1 MTKLIHK
8 LRSRIQLGI
17 IQSIG
22 LGFGLLMLILL
33 VVTGLHLTG
42 FKQFNEHF
50 LTYQK
55 ASELARTMISI
66 DKELSELQR
75 QILAFS
81 RTDKANNIE
90 QLKEKH
96 QKIIDDIRQIIK
108 KDSAY
113 NGTDSGQLQKIMDAV
128 VNLEDKIDNL
138 QTQQHFREEIIY
150 VQLDGIFIELN
161 KSLEDFFN
169 FNADHDEDSAVVEN
183 LWMLRNDIMNV
194 NILAGR
200 YFYKHES
207 AVKSRVLLSLNAAQ
221 DRVKI
226 LNAMNNNQI
235 NKDRIPSI
243 LNTLVRAKNTF
254 AQAVQADRN
263 YSFLINVV
271 LAGETAEISVLSDSL
286 RAEYLGRLQELIIST
301 DEQVQYLQSVA
312 VVSSLLGTIFAIA
325 IALQISRNIRRPLQ
339 SITSTF
345 SQLAQGENLTE
356 IPGTERS
363 DEIGRLANA
372 ADIFR
377 QTNARTQQLLAQT
390 EDYSHKLQQREMDLQ
405 LAVQKAEAAN
415 LAKSQFLA
423 NMSHELRTPMNA
435 ILGMLAL
442 LQKTGLTQKQ
452 VGYTEKTSSAAK
464 LLLSI
469 LNDILD
475 LSKAEAGKMELYQI
489 EFNLDHLIDDLSG
502 ILSNYIGNKPV
513 TLLFDIG
520 HDVPRYLFGDPLRLQ
535 QILINLGGNAIK
547 FTERGSVV
555 ISIQQQE
562 MTPDTVKLAFKI
574 QDTGIGIAPEH
585 QEKIF
590 SGFTQA
596 EGTITRRFGGT
607 GLGLA
612 ISKTLV
618 ELMGGTLSLQSNVGF
633 GSLFSFAIDI
643 PRLSDSRIEAFQ
655 LNQRLVTAED
665 ASARLRGL
673 HILLVEDNL
682 INQQI
687 AVELLEAE
695 GAKITVA
702 NHGQEALDFLQQ
714 NLLPDRTTNVDLIL
728 MDLQMP
734 VMDGITATQK
744 IRAEL
749 QLSDVPV
756 IAMTANAMA
765 SDREACLHA
774 GMNEHIG
781 KPFDVQDLINVIR
794 KYCATN
800 DADVEH
806 VAAPPAAPVASHLP
820 RQAES
825 PDESIDLDAALAR
838 MGGNQGLYLKV
849 LPDFRTLL
857 SELPTRL
864 HTLASGDDIATIA
877 RELHSLKGSSAM
889 MGATALS
896 KEIADIEKQLKQ
908 IPPPAN
914 ALQLVNK
921 ACELIERSTVAF
933 TALAAKLEGKDD

>member
-1 MTKLIHK
+1 M
-8 LRSRIQLGI
+8 QLGI
-17 IQSIG
+17 VQSIG
-22 LGFGLLMLILL
+22 LGFALLMFILL
-33 VVTGLHLTG
+33 VVTGFHLAG
-42 FKQFNEHF
+42 FKQFNEYF

-55 ASELARTMISI
+55 ASELARTMISL

-90 QLKEKH
+90 QVKEKH
-96 QKIIDDIRQIIK
+96 QKIINDIKIIIEK
-108 KDSAY
+108 SSGY
-113 NGTDSGQLQKIMDAV
+113 NGTDLGALHNIMLAL
-128 VNLEDKIDNL
+128 VNLEEKIDNL
-138 QTQQHFREEIIY
+138 QTQQKFREEIIY
-150 VQLDGIFIELN
+150 VQLDGVLIALN
-161 KSLEDFFN
+161 QNVEDLFK
-169 FNADHDEDSAVVEN
+169 FNADHDDDATVVEN
-183 LWMLRNDIMNV
+183 LWMLRNDLMNV
-194 NILAGR
+194 NIFSGR

-207 AVKSRVLLSLNAAQ
+207 AIKSNVILSLNSAQ
-221 DRVKI
+221 DRVKK
-226 LNAMNNNQI
+226 LNAMSNNQI
-235 NKDRIPSI
+235 NKEQIPLI
-243 LNTLVRAKNTF
+243 LNKITQAKNIF

-271 LAGETAEISVLSDSL
+271 LAGETAEISVLSDTL
-286 RAEYLGRLQELIIST
+286 RIEYQGRLQDVIIST
-301 DEQVQYLQSVA
+301 DQQINYLEQIA
-312 VVSSLLGTIFAIA
+312 IFSSLIGTILAIA
-325 IALQISRNIRRPLQ
+325 IALKISRNIRKPLQ
-339 SITSTF
+339 SITTTF
-345 SQLAQGENLTE
+345 SQLAKGENLSE
-356 IPGTERS
+356 IPGAERS

-377 QTNARTQQLLAQT
+377 QTNARTQQLLVQT
-390 EDYSHKLQQREMDLQ
+390 EDFSMKLQQREVELK

-442 LQKTGLTQKQ
+442 LQKTGLTEKQ
-452 VGYTEKTSSAAK
+452 TDYAEKTISAAR

-489 EFNLDHLIDDLSG
+489 DFNLDHLVDELSV

-513 TLLFDIG
+513 KLHFDIG
-520 HDVPRYLFGDPLRLQ
+520 HDVPRYLYGDPLRLQ

-547 FTERGSVV
+547 FTEQGSVL
-555 ISIQQQE
+555 ISIHQLQV
-562 MTPDTVKLAFKI
+562 TPDKVKLAVKI

-612 ISKTLV
+612 ISKSLV
-618 ELMGGTLSLQSNVGF
+618 ELMGGNLTLQSNVGL
-633 GSLFSFAIDI
+633 GSLFSFSIDI
-643 PRLSDSRIEAFQ
+643 PLLSASRIEALK
-655 LNQRLVTAED
+655 LNQRLG
-665 ASARLRGL
+665 SAANVCGRLHGL

-687 AVELLEAE
+687 ATELLEAE
-695 GAKITVA
+695 GAKIALA
-702 NHGQEALDFLQQ
+702 NNGQEALDFLQQ
-714 NLLPDRTTNVDLIL
+714 NLRPDRKANVDVIL

-744 IRAEL
+744 IRADL
-749 QLSDVPV
+749 QLSDVPI

-765 SDREACLHA
+765 SDKEGCIRA
-774 GMNEHIG
+774 GMNEHVG

-794 KYCATN
+794 QHCRVSDV
-800 DADVEH
+800 DA
-806 VAAPPAAPVASHLP
+806 AQPAFPAGVQQVIQTQQRFAQSNYD
-820 RQAES
+820 A
-825 PDESIDLDAALAR
+825 IDLDEAIVR
-838 MGGNQGLYLKV
+838 MGGNQSLYVKV
-849 LPDFRTLL
+849 LPQFRKLL

-864 HTLASGDDIATIA
+864 RALASAGDIATIA
-877 RELHSLKGSSAM
+877 RELHSFKGSSAM

-896 KEIADIEKQLKQ
+896 KDIADIEKQFKHQ
-908 IPPPAN
+908 PPPSN
-914 ALQLVNK
+914 YLQLVNK
-921 ACELIERSTVAF
+921 AAELIEQSTEAF
-933 TALAAKLEGKDD
+933 AALAAKLTVED